1 MPVTKKTAYRK
12 HISILA
18 VTLLLLLSM
27 VRIRIIV
34 SEDEPEVLNASGV
47 VNRKIAVDPSEL
59 NDGYS
64 AILYNNQNGLP
75 TSEANA
81 ITETE
86 EGFIWIGSYSGLVR
100 YDGNSFVRLNSTTGI
115 SSVISLY
122 ADKKNRLWIGT
133 NDAGLAVM
141 EQDEFHQWGEKE
153 GLKSLRIGAIAEDD
167 QGIVYT
173 ATPTG
178 VAMIDLDKNLRY
190 VNDVR
195 INGEYIQNIRI
206 GSDNTLYGVTVD
218 GDIFSAKNGYLVEFL
233 DHETSGFKALNHVL
247 PDPENPGYI
256 YLSSDESEIY
266 YGNLEYGLMD
276 MKTWDISPISSV
288 ASMEYIDG
296 ELWFCAQNGIGKL
309 TKDGVKI
316 MQDLPMNNS
325 IEKIMTDYEGNLWF
339 TSSRQGVMKIVPN
352 QFSNL
357 FDRYGLPITVVNTT
371 CKYKDQ
377 LFIGSDTGL
386 MVVDDEGPVSSIPL
400 TKAVTASG
408 VDLETDDLLKYLE
421 GKRIRSISRDSK
433 GRLWIAT
440 WASVG
445 MLVYDDDQLIAFTDA
460 DGLMSNRIRASHEME
475 DGTMLVTNTGGVS
488 LIRNDSVVRSYNKN
502 DGIDVAESLCV
513 TEGFNGEIV
522 LGSNGGGIYIIDE
535 TGTRNISIK
544 DGMTSGIVM
553 RIRTDAQRKVYWI
566 VTSNSFAYMD
576 EDFNVHTIN
585 DFPYSNNYDLYEN
598 KDGEIWVL
606 ASNGIYVTAADELLA
621 NGELSPVYYGLGNGM
636 PGIATANSYSE
647 LTDDGDLYIAA
658 SSGVIRVNINNSYEG
673 TSDLKVAVP
682 FVEIDGKRLY
692 PDEDGVFL
700 IPADTDKLT
709 VNGFVYNYS
718 LIDPQ
723 VSYQLE
729 GFEKESTT
737 IRRSEMVPIDYTN
750 LHGGTYYFNIKLM
763 DSIGRVVKDVSVKI
777 IKERAFYEEPLFY
790 ILSGLGVLALM
801 VSIIQ
806 LAIRSRTRALEKKHQ
821 EAHELFEQTA
831 EALANAIDAKDTYTN
846 GHSRRV
852 AEYSLKIAKE
862 AGKSEEECEKVY
874 FAALLHDVGK
884 IGVPIEILSKKGRLT
899 DEEFEYIKQHPVIGG
914 QILSNIKQ
922 SPWLA
927 EGARYHHERYNGK
940 GYPEGLKGEE
950 IPEIARIIAVA
961 DAYDA
966 MTSNR
971 SYRSAI
977 PQHIVREELVKG
989 IGTQFDPEFAK
1000 IMIHM
1005 LDLDSEYRMKEAQ
1018 TGFYFPPDNDLRCDS
1033 IYNECS
1039 QGIGIMNK
1047 EATIRMYNRP
1057 DKSVP
1062 ADQSLPTLIL
1072 FDSLDGIVHPGEE
1085 NNKDLLY
1092 YEYARIRMDGIVSGE
1107 GIRKYEVRFKDET
1120 DLTRQDFAEPE
1131 NEDRYE
1137 VKAVRY
1143 KDHALIR
1150 LIDEVKTC
1158 EITIALPDSSR
1169 FLYISVSGENCYIHN
1184 IMVEV
1189 QEKEIPSDYITRIA
1203 EEISFIKDCPRGDID
1218 NIQVDGWRTQTSE
1231 GIPVD
1236 GDMELSFHTMS
1247 LPTARLVWH
1256 CPFMCVYSSKDGKVD
1271 GEDFNEYLLLRLDG
1285 ENWETD
1291 EHAEN
1296 KVTVNRSPDFMG
1308 WDAWMARNKE
1318 GLDCKVA
1325 VHREGNTITINTEN
1339 LGLAIETVTSI
1350 RDDIK
1355 DVYIALTG
1363 DQCAISDIRITRKDE
1378 KEEKEL

>member
-1 MPVTKKTAYRK
+1 
-12 HISILA
+12 
-18 VTLLLLLSM
+18 
-27 VRIRIIV
+27 
-34 SEDEPEVLNASGV
+34 
-47 VNRKIAVDPSEL
+47 
-59 NDGYS
+59 
-64 AILYNNQNGLP
+64 
-75 TSEANA
+75 
-81 ITETE
+81 
-86 EGFIWIGSYSGLVR
+86 
-100 YDGNSFVRLNSTTGI
+100 
-115 SSVISLY
+115 
-122 ADKKNRLWIGT
+122 
-133 NDAGLAVM
+133 
-141 EQDEFHQWGEKE
+141 
-153 GLKSLRIGAIAEDD
+153 
-167 QGIVYT
+167 
-173 ATPTG
+173 
-178 VAMIDLDKNLRY
+178 
-190 VNDVR
+190 
-195 INGEYIQNIRI
+195 
-206 GSDNTLYGVTVD
+206 
-218 GDIFSAKNGYLVEFL
+218 
-233 DHETSGFKALNHVL
+233 
-247 PDPENPGYI
+247 
-256 YLSSDESEIY
+256 
-266 YGNLEYGLMD
+266 

-386 MVVDDEGPVSSIPL
+386 MVVDDDGPVSSIPL
-400 TKAVTASG
+400 TKAITASG
-408 VDLETDDLLKYLE
+408 VDLEADDLLKYLE

-737 IRRSEMVPIDYTN
+737 IRRSEMAPIDFTN

-831 EALANAIDAKDTYTN
+831 EAL
-846 GHSRRV
+846 
-852 AEYSLKIAKE
+852 
-862 AGKSEEECEKVY
+862 
-874 FAALLHDVGK
+874 
-884 IGVPIEILSKKGRLT
+884 
-899 DEEFEYIKQHPVIGG
+899 
-914 QILSNIKQ
+914 
-922 SPWLA
+922 
-927 EGARYHHERYNGK
+927 
-940 GYPEGLKGEE
+940 
-950 IPEIARIIAVA
+950 
-961 DAYDA
+961 
-966 MTSNR
+966 
-971 SYRSAI
+971 
-977 PQHIVREELVKG
+977 
-989 IGTQFDPEFAK
+989 
-1000 IMIHM
+1000 
-1005 LDLDSEYRMKEAQ
+1005 
-1018 TGFYFPPDNDLRCDS
+1018 
-1033 IYNECS
+1033 
-1039 QGIGIMNK
+1039 
-1047 EATIRMYNRP
+1047 
-1057 DKSVP
+1057 
-1062 ADQSLPTLIL
+1062 
-1072 FDSLDGIVHPGEE
+1072 
-1085 NNKDLLY
+1085 
-1092 YEYARIRMDGIVSGE
+1092 
-1107 GIRKYEVRFKDET
+1107 
-1120 DLTRQDFAEPE
+1120 
-1131 NEDRYE
+1131 
-1137 VKAVRY
+1137 
-1143 KDHALIR
+1143 
-1150 LIDEVKTC
+1150 
-1158 EITIALPDSSR
+1158 
-1169 FLYISVSGENCYIHN
+1169 
-1184 IMVEV
+1184 
-1189 QEKEIPSDYITRIA
+1189 
-1203 EEISFIKDCPRGDID
+1203 
-1218 NIQVDGWRTQTSE
+1218 
-1231 GIPVD
+1231 
-1236 GDMELSFHTMS
+1236 
-1247 LPTARLVWH
+1247 
-1256 CPFMCVYSSKDGKVD
+1256 
-1271 GEDFNEYLLLRLDG
+1271 
-1285 ENWETD
+1285 
-1291 EHAEN
+1291 
-1296 KVTVNRSPDFMG
+1296 
-1308 WDAWMARNKE
+1308 
-1318 GLDCKVA
+1318 
-1325 VHREGNTITINTEN
+1325 
-1339 LGLAIETVTSI
+1339 
-1350 RDDIK
+1350 
-1355 DVYIALTG
+1355 
-1363 DQCAISDIRITRKDE
+1363 
-1378 KEEKEL
+1378 